1 MSQPVT
7 LITGA
12 SRGIGRA
19 VADRL
24 IADGHRVVNLSRS
37 APEAPFGGD
46 HVSVDLTDREAT
58 ARALAEIVADL
69 DVDHLINNAGLIN
82 PAPIGAVD
90 LDRHQQVQDLN
101 VRAVIQCVQACLP
114 AMRRKKRGRI
124 VNVSSRAVLG
134 SPRGRTSY
142 VASKGGL
149 TAMGRSWALEL
160 ARDGITVNTVA
171 PGPIETE
178 LLVDAND
185 EAERARMARDVPMN
199 RLGRPDEVAGAIRY
213 FLSDEAGFVTG
224 QTLYVCGGL
233 SAGLAPF

>member
-1 MSQPVT
+1 MSEPVT

-24 IADGHRVVNLSRS
+24 IADGHRVINISRT
-37 APEAPFGGD
+37 APAAPFGGT
-46 HVSVDLTDREAT
+46 HMSVDLGDRDAT
-58 ARALAEIVADL
+58 ARALDEIVAAH
-69 DVDHLINNAGLIN
+69 DVDNLINNAALIH

-114 AMRRKKRGRI
+114 AMRRKRHGRI

-142 VASKGGL
+142 VASKGAL

-160 ARDGITVNTVA
+160 AKDGITVNTVA
-171 PGPIETE
+171 PGPIETQ
-178 LLVDAND
+178 LLIAAND
-185 EAERARMARDVPMN
+185 AEERARMARDVPMN
-199 RLGRPDEVAGAIRY
+199 RLGRPEEVASAIRY
-213 FLSDEAGFVTG
+213 FLDKDAGFITG